1 MIYVANFIMATSN
14 KPRKPLFEL
23 IAGNLCL
30 DFVNTLDNRPSG
42 EPKELLKNYYDLAR
56 FGEDAGILTPEQLHD
71 LSERARLMPDEADE
85 AVRRARDLREALHEI
100 FSALM
105 NRQTVPQL
113 AMEKLNANLHDAA
126 LHSRLVQPKAVQPK
140 ALESEVLPERH
151 LVWRFDDPSSSF
163 NAILWPIA
171 RAAAD
176 LLASSD
182 VALVRTCSS
191 PACQWFFL
199 DTSKNHRRRWCDMK
213 VCGNRAKVRKFYARK
228 RQATE

>member
-1 MIYVANFIMATSN
+1 MTTTPD
-14 KPRKPLFEL
+14 KPHKPLFEL

-30 DFVNTLDNRPSG
+30 DFINTLDNRPSG
-42 EPKELLKNYYDLAR
+42 EPKELLKDYYDLAR
-56 FGEDAGILTPEQLHD
+56 FAEDTGIVTLEQLHH
-71 LSERARLMPDEADE
+71 LSERVRLMPDEADN
-85 AVRRARDLREALHEI
+85 AVRRARNLREALYEI

-105 NRQTVPQL
+105 NRQTAPQL
-113 AMEKLNANLHDAA
+113 AMERLNANLHDAV
-126 LHSRLVQPKAVQPK
+126 LHSSLVQLKAVQPK
-140 ALESEVLPERH
+140 APKSETPPEGR
-151 LVWRFDDPSSSF
+151 LVWHFDDPASSF

-176 LLASSD
+176 LLSSSD
-182 VALVRTCSS
+182 VVLVRTCSS

-228 RQATE
+228 RESRGMDA

>member
-1 MIYVANFIMATSN
+1 MMQATAD
-14 KPRKPLFEL
+14 KPQKPLFEL

-30 DFVNTLDNRPSG
+30 DFINTLDNRPSG
-42 EPKELLKNYYDLAR
+42 EPKELLENYHDLAH
-56 FGEDAGILTPEQLHD
+56 FAEDTRILAPEQFHHV
-71 LSERARLMPDEADE
+71 SERARLMPDEADE

-105 NRQTVPQL
+105 NRKTAPQL

-126 LHSRLVQPKAVQPK
+126 LHSRLVQLKAVQAK
-140 ALESEVLPERH
+140 ALESRTFPDGH
-151 LVWRFDDPSSSF
+151 LVWRFDDPPSSF
-163 NAILWPIA
+163 NAILWPIT

-176 LLASSD
+176 LLASND

-228 RQATE
+228 RKSHGMNG

>member
-1 MIYVANFIMATSN
+1 MTETPQD
-14 KPRKPLFEL
+14 KPQKPLFEL
-23 IAGNLCL
+23 LAGNLCL
-30 DFVNTLDNRPSG
+30 DFINTLDNRPSG
-42 EPKELLKNYYDLAR
+42 EPKELLDNYYDLAQ
-56 FGEDAGILTPEQLHD
+56 FGEDTGILTAEQIHH
-71 LSERARLMPDEADE
+71 LSERVLLMPDEADN
-85 AVRRARDLREALHEI
+85 AVRRARDLREALHQI

-105 NRQTVPQL
+105 NRQTAPQL

-126 LHSRLVQPKAVQPK
+126 LHSRLVQRNAVHPK
-140 ALESEVLPERH
+140 ALESETLPEGY
-151 LVWRFDDPSSSF
+151 LVWRFDDPPSSF
-163 NAILWPIA
+163 DAILWPIA

-228 RQATE
+228 RGRGGASD

>member
-1 MIYVANFIMATSN
+1 MTETTQD
-14 KPRKPLFEL
+14 KPQKPLFEL

-30 DFVNTLDNRPSG
+30 DFINTLDNRPSG
-42 EPKELLKNYYDLAR
+42 EPKELIENYYGLAR
-56 FGEDAGILTPEQLHD
+56 FAEDTAVLTPEQLHH
-71 LSERARLMPDEADE
+71 LSERVHLTPDEADE

-105 NRQTVPQL
+105 NRQTAPQP

-126 LHSRLVQPKAVQPK
+126 LHSRLIQPKAVQLKAVQPK
-140 ALESEVLPERH
+140 ALESEMLPEGR
-151 LVWRFDDPSSSF
+151 LVWRFDDPPSSF
-163 NAILWPIA
+163 NAILWPIS

-176 LLASSD
+176 LLASND

>member
-1 MIYVANFIMATSN
+1 MMQATSD
-14 KPRKPLFEL
+14 KPQKPIFEL
-23 IAGNLCL
+23 LAGNLCL
-30 DFVNTLDNRPSG
+30 DFINTLDNRPSG

-56 FGEDAGILTPEQLHD
+56 FAEEIGILTPEQLHR
-71 LSERARLMPDEADE
+71 LSERARLLPDEADE
-85 AVRRARDLREALHEI
+85 AVHRARDLREALHEI

-105 NRQTVPQL
+105 NRQTAPQP

-126 LHSRLVQPKAVQPK
+126 LHSRLVQLKAVQPK
-140 ALESEVLPERH
+140 ALDNETLPEGR
-151 LVWRFDDPSSSF
+151 LVWRFDDPASSF

-228 RQATE
+228 WGSNVTD

>member
-1 MIYVANFIMATSN
+1 MTETTQN
-14 KPRKPLFEL
+14 KPQKPLFEL

-30 DFVNTLDNRPSG
+30 DFINTLDNRPSG
-42 EPKELLKNYYDLAR
+42 EPKELIENYVDLAR
-56 FGEDAGILTPEQLHD
+56 FGEDTGILTPEQLHH
-71 LSERARLMPDEADE
+71 LSERVRLMPDEADN
-85 AVRRARDLREALHEI
+85 AVRRARDLREALHQI

-105 NRQTVPQL
+105 NRQTAPHL

-126 LHSRLVQPKAVQPK
+126 LHSRLVQPTEAQPK
-140 ALESEVLPERH
+140 VSESETSQQGRLI
-151 LVWRFDDPSSSF
+151 WRFDDVTSSF

-171 RAAAD
+171 RSAAD
-176 LLASSD
+176 LLASND

-228 RQATE
+228 RGE

>member
-1 MIYVANFIMATSN
+1 MTETTQD
-14 KPRKPLFEL
+14 KPQKPLFEL

-30 DFVNTLDNRPSG
+30 DFINTLDNRPDS
-42 EPKELLKNYYDLAR
+42 EPKELLENYHDLAH
-56 FGEDAGILTPEQLHD
+56 FAEDTGILTPKQLHD
-71 LSERARLMPDEADE
+71 LSERVRLMSDEADD

-105 NRQTVPQL
+105 NRQTAPQL

-126 LHSRLVQPKAVQPK
+126 LHSQLVQLKAVQPK
-140 ALESEVLPERH
+140 ALESRAFPEGH
-151 LVWRFDDPSSSF
+151 LVWRFDDPASSF

-176 LLASSD
+176 LLASND

-213 VCGNRAKVRKFYARK
+213 VCGNRAKVRKFYAKRK
-228 RQATE
+228 AV

>member
-1 MIYVANFIMATSN
+1 MTDTTPD
-14 KPRKPLFEL
+14 KPQKPLFEL

-30 DFVNTLDNRPSG
+30 DFINTLDNRPND
-42 EPKELLKNYYDLAR
+42 EPKELLNNYYDLAR
-56 FGEDAGILTPEQLHD
+56 FAEETGIVTPEQLHD
-71 LSERARLMPDEADE
+71 LSERARLVPDEADD
-85 AVRRARDLREALHEI
+85 AMRRARDLREALHEI

-105 NRQTVPQL
+105 NEQTAPQL
-113 AMEKLNANLHDAA
+113 AMETLNANLQDAA
-126 LHSRLVQPKAVQPK
+126 MHSRLVQLRAVQPK
-140 ALESEVLPERH
+140 ALESETLPGH
-151 LVWRFDDPSSSF
+151 LAWRFDDPASSF
-163 NAILWPIA
+163 NAILWPIT

-176 LLASSD
+176 LLASND

-228 RQATE
+228 RESSGVNR

>member
-1 MIYVANFIMATSN
+1 MMQVTSD
-14 KPRKPLFEL
+14 KPQKPLFEL

-30 DFVNTLDNRPSG
+30 DFINTLDNRPSG
-42 EPKELLKNYYDLAR
+42 KPKELLNNYYDLAR
-56 FGEDAGILTPEQLHD
+56 FAEDTGIITPKQLHE
-71 LSERARLMPDEADE
+71 LSEPARIMPDEADD
-85 AVRRARDLREALHEI
+85 AVHRARDLREALYEI
-100 FSALM
+100 FSTLM
-105 NRQTVPQL
+105 NRRTAPQL
-113 AMEKLNANLHDAA
+113 AMENLNANLHDAA
-126 LHSRLVQPKAVQPK
+126 LHSRLVQLKAVQPK
-140 ALESEVLPERH
+140 ALESTTFPDGH

-228 RQATE
+228 RESSGVNG

>member
-1 MIYVANFIMATSN
+1 MTETTLD
-14 KPRKPLFEL
+14 KPRNPLFEL

-42 EPKELLKNYYDLAR
+42 EPKELLENYYDLAH
-56 FGEDAGILTPEQLHD
+56 FGEDAGILTREQLR
-71 LSERARLMPDEADE
+71 LLFEQVRLMPNEADE

-105 NRQTVPQL
+105 NRQTAPHL

-126 LHSRLVQPKAVQPK
+126 LHSRLVQPTEVQPK
-140 ALESEVLPERH
+140 ASESEKSQGP
-151 LVWRFDDPSSSF
+151 LVWRFDDVTSSF

-171 RAAAD
+171 RAAAE
-176 LLASSD
+176 LLASND

-228 RQATE
+228 REGSGADI

>member
-1 MIYVANFIMATSN
+1 MTETTLD

-30 DFVNTLDNRPSG
+30 DFINTLDNRPSG
-42 EPKELLKNYYDLAR
+42 EPKELIENYVDLAR
-56 FGEDAGILTPEQLHD
+56 FGEATGILIPEQLHH
-71 LSERARLMPDEADE
+71 LSERVRLMPDEADD

-100 FSALM
+100 FSVLM
-105 NRQTVPQL
+105 NKQTAPQL
-113 AMEKLNANLHDAA
+113 AMETLNADLHDAA
-126 LHSRLVQPKAVQPK
+126 LHSRLVQLKAVQSKAPK
-140 ALESEVLPERH
+140 SETLQDER
-151 LVWRFDDPSSSF
+151 LVWRFDDPASSF

-213 VCGNRAKVRKFYARK
+213 VCGNRAKVRKFYAKRK
-228 RQATE
+228 AV

>member
-1 MIYVANFIMATSN
+1 MTETTQD
-14 KPRKPLFEL
+14 KPQKPLFEL
-23 IAGNLCL
+23 IGGNLCL
-30 DFVNTLDNRPSG
+30 DFINTLDNRPSG
-42 EPKELLKNYYDLAR
+42 EPKELLENYHDLAH
-56 FGEDAGILTPEQLHD
+56 FAEDTGILTPKQLHD
-71 LSERARLMPDEADE
+71 LSERVRLMSDEADD

-105 NRQTVPQL
+105 NRQTAPQL

-126 LHSRLVQPKAVQPK
+126 LHSQLVQLKAVQPK
-140 ALESEVLPERH
+140 ALESRAFPEGH
-151 LVWRFDDPSSSF
+151 LVWRFDDPASSF

-176 LLASSD
+176 LLASND

-213 VCGNRAKVRKFYARK
+213 VCGNRAKVRKFYAKRK
-228 RQATE
+228 AV

>member
-1 MIYVANFIMATSN
+1 MTEMTQD
-14 KPRKPLFEL
+14 KPQKPLFEL

-30 DFVNTLDNRPSG
+30 DFINTLDNRPGG

-56 FGEDAGILTPEQLHD
+56 FGEDTGILTPEQLHH
-71 LSERARLMPDEADE
+71 LFERVRLMPDDTDDAM
-85 AVRRARDLREALHEI
+85 RRAHDLREALHEI

-105 NRQTVPQL
+105 HGQTPPQL

-126 LHSRLVQPKAVQPK
+126 LHSRLVQPKA
-140 ALESEVLPERH
+140 LESETLQEGR
-151 LVWRFDDPSSSF
+151 LVWRFDDLTSSF

-176 LLASSD
+176 LLASND

-228 RQATE
+228 RERSGVHD

>member
-1 MIYVANFIMATSN
+1 MTQTTRD
-14 KPRKPLFEL
+14 KPQKPIFEL
-23 IAGNLCL
+23 IAGDLCL
-30 DFVNTLDNRPSG
+30 DFINTLDNRPSG
-42 EPKELLKNYYDLAR
+42 EPKELIENYYDLAR
-56 FGEDAGILTPEQLHD
+56 FAESAGILTPEQLRL
-71 LSERARLMPDEADE
+71 LSERARLLPEEANN
-85 AVRRARDLREALHEI
+85 AVRRARDLREALHQL

-105 NRQTVPQL
+105 NRQTAPQL

-126 LHSRLVQPKAVQPK
+126 LHSRLVQLKAVQPK
-140 ALESEVLPERH
+140 ALENETLPEGR
-151 LVWRFDDPSSSF
+151 LVWRFDDPASSF
-163 NAILWPIA
+163 NAILWPIS

-176 LLASSD
+176 LLAND

-228 RQATE
+228 RESNSVDA

>member
-1 MIYVANFIMATSN
+1 MTETTQGKSQ
-14 KPRKPLFEL
+14 KPLFEL
-23 IAGNLCL
+23 IGGNLCL
-30 DFVNTLDNRPSG
+30 DFINTLDNRPSG
-42 EPKELLKNYYDLAR
+42 EPKELLDNYYDLAQ
-56 FGEDAGILTPEQLHD
+56 FGEDTGILTAEQLHH
-71 LSERARLMPDEADE
+71 LSERVLLMPDEADN
-85 AVRRARDLREALHEI
+85 AVRRARDLREALHQI

-105 NRQTVPQL
+105 NRQTAPHL

-126 LHSRLVQPKAVQPK
+126 LHSRLVQRNAVHPK
-140 ALESEVLPERH
+140 ALESETLPEGH
-151 LVWRFDDPSSSF
+151 LVWRFDDPASSF

-176 LLASSD
+176 LLASND

-228 RQATE
+228 RGSSGVDY

>member
-1 MIYVANFIMATSN
+1 MTDTTPD
-14 KPRKPLFEL
+14 KPQKPLFEL

-30 DFVNTLDNRPSG
+30 DFINTLDNRPND
-42 EPKELLKNYYDLAR
+42 EPKELLNNYYDLAR
-56 FGEDAGILTPEQLHD
+56 FAEETGIVTPEQLHD
-71 LSERARLMPDEADE
+71 LSERARLVPDEADD
-85 AVRRARDLREALHEI
+85 AMRRARDLREALHEI

-105 NRQTVPQL
+105 NEQTAPQL
-113 AMEKLNANLHDAA
+113 AMETLNANLQDAA
-126 LHSRLVQPKAVQPK
+126 LHSRLVQLRAVQPK
-140 ALESEVLPERH
+140 ALESETLPGH
-151 LVWRFDDPSSSF
+151 LAWRFDDPASSF
-163 NAILWPIA
+163 NAILWPIT

-176 LLASSD
+176 LLASND

-228 RQATE
+228 RESSGVNR

>member
-1 MIYVANFIMATSN
+1 MTETPQD
-14 KPRKPLFEL
+14 KPQKPLFEL
-23 IAGNLCL
+23 LAGNLCL
-30 DFVNTLDNRPSG
+30 DFINTLDNRPSG
-42 EPKELLKNYYDLAR
+42 EPKELLDNYYDLAQ
-56 FGEDAGILTPEQLHD
+56 FGEDTGILTAEQIHH
-71 LSERARLMPDEADE
+71 LSERVLLMPDEADN
-85 AVRRARDLREALHEI
+85 AVRRARDLREALHQI

-105 NRQTVPQL
+105 NQQTVPYL

-126 LHSRLVQPKAVQPK
+126 LHSRLVQSK
-140 ALESEVLPERH
+140 ALESETLQEGP
-151 LVWRFDDPSSSF
+151 LVWRFDKVESSF

-176 LLASSD
+176 LLASNN

-228 RQATE
+228 RGSSGVDY

>member
-1 MIYVANFIMATSN
+1 MMQATSD
-14 KPRKPLFEL
+14 KPQKPLFEL

-30 DFVNTLDNRPSG
+30 DFINTLDNRPSC
-42 EPKELLKNYYDLAR
+42 EPKELLKKYDDLAH
-56 FGEDAGILTPEQLHD
+56 FAEDTGILTSEQRHR
-71 LSERARLMPDEADE
+71 LSERARLMADEADD
-85 AVRRARDLREALHEI
+85 AMRRARDLREALHEI

-105 NRQTVPQL
+105 NRQTAPQL

-126 LHSRLVQPKAVQPK
+126 LHSRLVQPKAVQPE
-140 ALESEVLPERH
+140 ASEGETLPWH
-151 LVWRFDDPSSSF
+151 LVWRFDDPASSF
-163 NAILWPIA
+163 NAIVWPIA

-176 LLASSD
+176 LLASND

-228 RQATE
+228 RESSGVDP